1 MIPLEIQLE
10 TEPQL
15 VDGPTRLSPSHSTT
29 NPPGQHLSA
38 RPLNIIPFVGWIL
51 ALLCYVSLTWDKVRQ
66 GWHDKAAA
74 TLVVK
79 V

>member
-38 RPLNIIPFVGWIL
+38 N
-51 ALLCYVSLTWDKVRQ
+51 ALS
-66 GWHDKAAA
+66 A
-74 TLVVK
+74 
-79 V
+79 